1 MPTHSPTPSLNRHS
15 GRCLRAVWGLR
26 PKPDK
31 KGTEETR
38 EAFPFLLETAAIF
51 RRTCEEAVGSYQPPD
66 LEHLHYFMDEAARE
80 METVTKTYYKR

>member
-1 MPTHSPTPSLNRHS
+1 M
-15 GRCLRAVWGLR
+15 WGLR